1 MPTGKV
7 KWFNPEKGFGFLAR
21 EDGPDVF
28 VHKDALPAGT
38 NELKPG
44 QRVEF
49 GIVAGRRGDQALQV
63 RILDPL
69 PSVSA
74 AHAAAH
80 SAATRKKPDELVP
93 IIEDLIKLLDD
104 IGEGLR
110 HGRHPDRAE
119 SRKVGSV
126 LRAVA
131 ADLES

>member
-7 KWFNPEKGFGFLAR
+7 KWFNPEKGFGFLSR

-28 VHKDALPAGT
+28 VHKDALPSGT
-38 NELKPG
+38 AELKPG

-63 RILDPL
+63 RVLDPL
-69 PSVSA
+69 PSAV
-74 AHAAAH
+74 AH
-80 SAATRKKPDELVP
+80 TRKKPDDLVP

-104 IGEGLR
+104 VGEGLR
-110 HGRHPDRAE
+110 RGRHPDRAE
-119 SRKVGSV
+119 SRKVASV

-131 ADLES
+131 TDLES

>member
-38 NELKPG
+38 AELKPG

-63 RILDPL
+63 RDPR
-69 PSVSA
+69 PA
-74 AHAAAH
+74 A
-80 SAATRKKPDELVP
+80 V
-93 IIEDLIKLLDD
+93 
-104 IGEGLR
+104 GGGG
-110 HGRHPDRAE
+110 GRARTAGRSPTSW
-119 SRKVGSV
+119 SRSS
-126 LRAVA
+126 RT
-131 ADLES
+131 

>member
-38 NELKPG
+38 AELKPG

-69 PSVSA
+69 PSV
-74 AHAAAH
+74 
-80 SAATRKKPDELVP
+80 AATSR
-93 IIEDLIKLLDD
+93 
-104 IGEGLR
+104 R
-110 HGRHPDRAE
+110 RAGRSPTSW
-119 SRKVGSV
+119 SRSS
-126 LRAVA
+126 RT
-131 ADLES
+131 